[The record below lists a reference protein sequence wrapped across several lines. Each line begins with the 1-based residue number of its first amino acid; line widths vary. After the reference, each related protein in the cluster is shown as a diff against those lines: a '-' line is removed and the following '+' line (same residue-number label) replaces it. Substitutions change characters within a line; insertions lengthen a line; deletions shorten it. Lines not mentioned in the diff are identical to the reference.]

1 MFGTKPR
8 IKSDM
13 RIIEIGAI
21 NAKFL
26 SLKYKLP
33 NKVIAITGE
42 KFGGS
47 GRILEKIPKK
57 IIMNTKF
64 RFMLLIFLNI
74 LFNIHFFI

>member
-13 RIIEIGAI
+13 RIIKIGAI

-26 SLKYKLP
+26 SLKYKLL

-57 IIMNTKF
+57 
-64 RFMLLIFLNI
+64 L
-74 LFNIHFFI
+74 